1 MTSLYHQNSLYKIP
15 KGQCRPVLHK
25 TPKKMKFI
33 VLLLLDVE
41 IQPEIIEML
50 DKIGEAL
57 NIQKDEREYLVFNS
71 PILLSDWQ
79 RMYGAEHVLVFG
91 AEESD
96 LNIQADLQNYHV
108 YTLGSYNLMLAN
120 QVMDVYNNKQLKAR
134 LWKFLQVMFS

>member
-25 TPKKMKFI
+25 TTKKMKFI

-79 RMYGAEHVLVFG
+79 RMYEAEHVLVFG